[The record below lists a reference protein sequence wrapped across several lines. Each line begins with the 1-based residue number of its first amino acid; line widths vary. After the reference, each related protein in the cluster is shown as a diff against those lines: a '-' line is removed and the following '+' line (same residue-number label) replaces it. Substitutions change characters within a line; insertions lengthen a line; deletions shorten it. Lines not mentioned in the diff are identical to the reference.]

1 MVDLAYILVN
11 IEYFYYSISRRD
23 TMIETLISSKTRI
36 KLLLKF
42 FLNSSSRSYL
52 RGLETEFG
60 DSSNA
65 IRLELNRF
73 EKAGMLKTCTE
84 GNKKYFQANTDH
96 PLYREIHNI
105 LIKYIGFDTIVDTVI
120 ERLGEIREV
129 YLIGQLS
136 NGLDSPVIDLLLTGD
151 IDENYLVNLI
161 RKAEALIHRKIRYII
176 YRNDELPGIDWNQ
189 FDTKPLL
196 LWSKDV

>member
-1 MVDLAYILVN
+1 
-11 IEYFYYSISRRD
+11 
-23 TMIETLISSKTRI
+23 MIETLISSKTRI

-42 FLNSSSRSYL
+42 FLNSSSKSYL
-52 RGLETEFG
+52 RGLESEFG

-65 IRLELNRF
+65 IRQELNRF
-73 EKAGMLKTCTE
+73 EKAGLLNAFTE
-84 GNKKYFQANTDH
+84 GNKKFFQANTTH
-96 PLYREIHNI
+96 PLYRDIHNI
-105 LIKYIGFDTIVDTVI
+105 LIKYIGFDTIIDTVI

-136 NGLDSPVIDLLLTGD
+136 NGLDSPVIDLMFTGD

-176 YRNDELPGIDWNQ
+176 YRNDELDGIDWKQ
-189 FDTKPLL
+189 FDPQPLL
-196 LWSKDV
+196 LWSKDA

>member
-1 MVDLAYILVN
+1 
-11 IEYFYYSISRRD
+11 
-23 TMIETLISSKTRI
+23 MIETLISSKTRI

-73 EKAGMLKTCTE
+73 EKAGMLRAYTE

-96 PLYREIHNI
+96 PLFNEVHNI
-105 LIKYIGFDTIVDTVI
+105 LIKYIGFDTIIDTVI
-120 ERLGEIREV
+120 GRLGEIREV
-129 YLIGQLS
+129 YLVGQLS
-136 NGLDSPVIDLLLTGD
+136 KGLDSPVIDLMFTGD

-176 YRNDELPGIDWNQ
+176 YRNDELPGIDWSQ
-189 FDTKPLL
+189 FDPKPLL
-196 LWSKDV
+196 LWAKDK